1 MAKQTQPGSPPAAA
15 DGGVAVQDP
24 VLTELPPAV
33 PAASAGDGPIDI
45 LLETAMPVSVRVGEI
60 DVPVKQLL
68 QWTPGAVIPLNKALG
83 EPVDLYLR
91 GVRFATGYLVVV
103 NNQVGVRIK
112 EILK

>member
-1 MAKQTQPGSPPAAA
+1 MTEQTQSDVAVQEPGLAELPAAA
-15 DGGVAVQDP
+15 AAPADG
-24 VLTELPPAV
+24 
-33 PAASAGDGPIDI
+33 GPIDI

-68 QWTPGAVIPLNKALG
+68 QWTPGTVISLNKPVG

-91 GVRFATGYLVVV
+91 GVRFATGTLVVV

-112 EILK
+112 EILNR

>member
-1 MAKQTQPGSPPAAA
+1 MAKQTQPESVDTA
-15 DGGVAVQDP
+15 VAVQ
-24 VLTELPPAV
+24 EPA
-33 PAASAGDGPIDI
+33 PADGGPIDI

-68 QWTPGAVIPLNKALG
+68 HWTPGAVISLNKPVG

-112 EILK
+112 EILNR

>member
-1 MAKQTQPGSPPAAA
+1 MAKKIQSEVA
-15 DGGVAVQDP
+15 DGGVAVQEP
-24 VLTELPPAV
+24 VLSEL
-33 PAASAGDGPIDI
+33 SATATADGGPIDI

-68 QWTPGAVIPLNKALG
+68 QWTPGTVISLNKTLG

-91 GVRFATGYLVVV
+91 GVRFATGTLVVV

-112 EILK
+112 EILNR